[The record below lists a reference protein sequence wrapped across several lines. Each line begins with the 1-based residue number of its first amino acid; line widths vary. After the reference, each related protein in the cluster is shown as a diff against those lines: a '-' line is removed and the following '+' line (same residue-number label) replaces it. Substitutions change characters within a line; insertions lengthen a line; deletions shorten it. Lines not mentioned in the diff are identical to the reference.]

1 MPNPAIQH
9 NHAGQMNREAI
20 HDLRNL
26 FSIVASAKH
35 MLDDGPV
42 PDRRSLLLSAIE
54 DAAISG
60 SRLTTDLLTSH
71 GASDAF
77 ETLDLNARIAAVE
90 PMIRALAGGDIE
102 INFDLCPHRLPIRLD
117 QLALDGAILEL
128 ITNARAALKKPGRII
143 VRTRRIGRR
152 AWLTIAD
159 NGCGTDVLALE
170 RGLATH
176 QPSANG
182 TGLRRVRSFLR
193 KAHGHF
199 RIRSREGSGTIVSM
213 NLPMVL
219 CLAVDEPAVSPPAAV
234 LPPKESEDEKRQSA
248 TA

>member
-1 MPNPAIQH
+1 MPSSAINH
-9 NHAGQMNREAI
+9 NQRSNSDREAI

-26 FSIVASAKH
+26 FGIVASAKH
-35 MLDDGPV
+35 MLDDGPA
-42 PDRRSLLLSAIE
+42 PGRRSLLLGAIE

-60 SRLTTDLLTSH
+60 SRLTTDLLTRH
-71 GASDAF
+71 GASDAS
-77 ETLDLNARIAAVE
+77 EAMDLNIRVAAIE
-90 PMIRALAGGDIE
+90 PMIRALVGGDAE
-102 INFDLCPHRLPIRLD
+102 INLDLCPRRLPIRLD
-117 QLALDGAILEL
+117 PLALDGAILEL

-143 VRTRRIGRR
+143 VRTRRVGRR

-159 NGCGTDVLALE
+159 DGCGMDVSAIE
-170 RGLATH
+170 HKRAVH

-182 TGLRRVRSFLR
+182 TGLGRVRSFLR

-219 CLAVDEPAVSPPAAV
+219 SLATDEPAASPPPAV
-234 LPPKESEDEKRQSA
+234 LPPKENEDEKRQSA
-248 TA
+248 AA